1 MKKENVLFNGII
13 YDKKQEKKNKSNNYL
28 TLTENRFK
36 STELNN
42 NKLNFLHNSNNSN
55 NPTLSNGESNKIH
68 KNKNK
73 YKYN

>member
-36 STELNN
+36 SIELNN
-42 NKLNFLHNSNNSN
+42 NKLNFLQ
-55 NPTLSNGESNKIH
+55 
-68 KNKNK
+68 
-73 YKYN
+73 